1 MLKYVIKRLLY
12 GAVTLF
18 ALMAITFF
26 LMHSI
31 PGSPFAGE
39 MSKLPASVK
48 ELMIQ
53 HYQLNQPTYVQFISY
68 LKNVLQGDFG
78 TSLVRKGQNVMDIIN
93 RGLPYTAKLG
103 ACAFCVAMVLGVLLG
118 AVSAFSK
125 KKWVQGLTAF
135 IATIGVSVPSFLFAL
150 FLMYVLGVWLKILPI
165 IGLNSPQSFVMPS
178 IALAM
183 SPIAMIS
190 RLTKSSL
197 SEELRQ
203 DYMILALSKGTG
215 YTKAIFKHALK
226 NAIIPVITYAGPLLA
241 TLLTGSFVVES
252 MFSIPGIGAEF
263 VGSVSNRDYT
273 LIMALTI
280 FYGGMVIVANII
292 TDVISAMID
301 PRIRLK

>member
-39 MSKLPASVK
+39 MSKLPANVK

>member
-12 GAVTLF
+12 GAITLF

-39 MSKLPASVK
+39 MSKLPANVK

-53 HYQLNQPTYVQFISY
+53 HYQLDQPTYVQFISY

-78 TSLVRKGQNVMDIIN
+78 TSLVRKGQNVIDIIN
-93 RGLPYTAKLG
+93 RGLPYTVKLG

>member
-12 GAVTLF
+12 GAITLF

-39 MSKLPASVK
+39 MSKLPANVK

-53 HYQLNQPTYVQFISY
+53 HYQLDQPTYVQFISY

-118 AVSAFSK
+118 TVSAFSK

>member
-1 MLKYVIKRLLY
+1 
-12 GAVTLF
+12 
-18 ALMAITFF
+18 
-26 LMHSI
+26 MHSI

-39 MSKLPASVK
+39 MSKLPANVK

-53 HYQLNQPTYVQFISY
+53 HYQLDQPTYVQFISY

-93 RGLPYTAKLG
+93 RGLPYTVKLG

>member
-39 MSKLPASVK
+39 MSKLPANVK

-53 HYQLNQPTYVQFISY
+53 HYQLDQPTYVQFISY

-103 ACAFCVAMVLGVLLG
+103 GCAFCVAMVLGVLLG

>member
-39 MSKLPASVK
+39 MSKLPANVK

-53 HYQLNQPTYVQFISY
+53 HYQLDQPTYVQFISY

-118 AVSAFSK
+118 AVSTFSK

>member
-31 PGSPFAGE
+31 PGSPFGGE
-39 MSKLPASVK
+39 MDKLPANVK

-53 HYQLNQPTYVQFISY
+53 HYQLDQPILVQFVSY
-68 LKNVLQGDFG
+68 LKNVVRGDFG
-78 TSLVRKGQNVMDIIN
+78 TSLVRKGQYVMDIIT

-103 ACAFCVAMVLGVLLG
+103 ACAFCVALIVGVGLGS
-118 AVSAFSK
+118 VSAFSK
-125 KKWVQGLTAF
+125 KKWVQGITAF
-135 IATIGVSVPSFLFAL
+135 VATIGVSVPSFLFAL
-150 FLMYVLGVWLKILPI
+150 FLMYLFGVWLKVLPI
-165 IGLNSPQSFVMPS
+165 IGLNSPQSYIMPS
-178 IALAM
+178 IALAL

-197 SEELRQ
+197 TEELRQ

-215 YTKAIFKHALK
+215 YSRAVFKHALK

-241 TLLTGSFVVES
+241 SLLTGSFVVES

-280 FYGGMVIVANII
+280 IYGSIVIIANIL

>member
-12 GAVTLF
+12 GAITLF

-39 MSKLPASVK
+39 MSKLPANVK

-53 HYQLNQPTYVQFISY
+53 HYQLDQPTYVQFISY

-93 RGLPYTAKLG
+93 RGLPYTVKLG

-215 YTKAIFKHALK
+215 YTKAIFNHALK

>member
-31 PGSPFAGE
+31 PGSPFGGE
-39 MSKLPASVK
+39 MDKLPANVK

-53 HYQLNQPTYVQFISY
+53 HYQLDQPILVQFVSY
-68 LKNVLQGDFG
+68 LKNVVRGDFG
-78 TSLVRKGQNVMDIIN
+78 TSLVRKGQYVMDIIT

-103 ACAFCVAMVLGVLLG
+103 ACAFCVALIVGVGLGS
-118 AVSAFSK
+118 VSAFSK
-125 KKWVQGLTAF
+125 KKWVQGITAF
-135 IATIGVSVPSFLFAL
+135 VATIGVSVPSFLFAL
-150 FLMYVLGVWLKILPI
+150 FLMYLFGVWLKVLPI
-165 IGLNSPQSFVMPS
+165 IGLNSPQSYIMPS
-178 IALAM
+178 IALAL

-197 SEELRQ
+197 TEELRQ

-215 YTKAIFKHALK
+215 YSKAVFKHALK

-241 TLLTGSFVVES
+241 SLLTGSFVVES

-280 FYGGMVIVANII
+280 IYGSIVIIANIL

>member
-39 MSKLPASVK
+39 MSKLPANVK

-53 HYQLNQPTYVQFISY
+53 HYQLDQPTYVQFISY

-103 ACAFCVAMVLGVLLG
+103 ACAFCVAMVLGVFLG
-118 AVSAFSK
+118 SVSAFSK

-280 FYGGMVIVANII
+280 FYGGMVIIANII
-292 TDVISAMID
+292 TDVISALID

>member
-12 GAVTLF
+12 GAITLF

-39 MSKLPASVK
+39 MSKLPANVK

-53 HYQLNQPTYVQFISY
+53 HYQLDQPTYVQFISY

-93 RGLPYTAKLG
+93 RGLPYTVKLG

-203 DYMILALSKGTG
+203 DYMILSLSKGTG

>member
-12 GAVTLF
+12 GAITLF

-39 MSKLPASVK
+39 MSKLPANVK

-53 HYQLNQPTYVQFISY
+53 HYQLDQPTYVQFISY

-93 RGLPYTAKLG
+93 RGLPYTVKLG

-203 DYMILALSKGTG
+203 DYMILAFSKGTG

>member
-31 PGSPFAGE
+31 PGSPFGGE
-39 MSKLPASVK
+39 MDKLPANVK

-53 HYQLNQPTYVQFISY
+53 HYQLDQPILVQFVSY
-68 LKNVLQGDFG
+68 LKNVVRGDFG
-78 TSLVRKGQNVMDIIN
+78 TSLVLKGQYVMDIIT

-103 ACAFCVAMVLGVLLG
+103 ACAFCVALIVGVGLGS
-118 AVSAFSK
+118 VSAFSK
-125 KKWVQGLTAF
+125 KKWVQGITAF
-135 IATIGVSVPSFLFAL
+135 VATIGVSVPSFLFAL
-150 FLMYVLGVWLKILPI
+150 FLMYLFGVWLKVLPI
-165 IGLNSPQSFVMPS
+165 IGLNSPQSYIMPS
-178 IALAM
+178 IALAL

-197 SEELRQ
+197 TEELRQ

-215 YTKAIFKHALK
+215 YSKAVFKHALK

-241 TLLTGSFVVES
+241 SLLTGSFVVES

-280 FYGGMVIVANII
+280 IYGSIVIIANIL

>member
-31 PGSPFAGE
+31 PGSPFGGE
-39 MSKLPASVK
+39 MDKLPANVK

-53 HYQLNQPTYVQFISY
+53 HYQLDQPILVQFVSY
-68 LKNVLQGDFG
+68 LKNVVQGDFG
-78 TSLVRKGQNVMDIIN
+78 TSLVRKGQNVMDIIT

-103 ACAFCVAMVLGVLLG
+103 ACAFCVALIVGVGLGS
-118 AVSAFSK
+118 VSAFSK
-125 KKWVQGLTAF
+125 KKWVQGITAF
-135 IATIGVSVPSFLFAL
+135 VATIGVSVPSFLFAL
-150 FLMYVLGVWLKILPI
+150 FLMYLFGVWLKVLPI
-165 IGLNSPQSFVMPS
+165 IGLNSPQSYIMPS
-178 IALAM
+178 IALAL

-197 SEELRQ
+197 TEELRQ
-203 DYMILALSKGTG
+203 DYMILALSKGTN
-215 YTKAIFKHALK
+215 YSKAVFKHALK

-241 TLLTGSFVVES
+241 SLLTGSFVVES

-280 FYGGMVIVANII
+280 IYGSIVIIANIL

>member
-12 GAVTLF
+12 GAITLF

-31 PGSPFAGE
+31 PGYPFAGE
-39 MSKLPASVK
+39 MSKLPANVK

-53 HYQLNQPTYVQFISY
+53 HYQLDQPTYVQFISY

-93 RGLPYTAKLG
+93 RGLPYTVKLG
-103 ACAFCVAMVLGVLLG
+103 ACAFCVAMVLGFLLG

-263 VGSVSNRDYT
+263 VVSVSNRDYT

>member
-53 HYQLNQPTYVQFISY
+53 HYQLDQPTYVQFFSY

-78 TSLVRKGQNVMDIIN
+78 TSLVRKGHNVMDIIN

>member
-12 GAVTLF
+12 GAITLF

-39 MSKLPASVK
+39 MSKLPANVK

-53 HYQLNQPTYVQFISY
+53 HYQLDQPTYVQFISY

-78 TSLVRKGQNVMDIIN
+78 TSLVRKGQNEIEIIN
-93 RGLPYTAKLG
+93 RALPYTAKQG

>member
-12 GAVTLF
+12 GAITLF

-39 MSKLPASVK
+39 MSKLPANVK

-53 HYQLNQPTYVQFISY
+53 HYQLDQPTYVQFISY

-93 RGLPYTAKLG
+93 RGLPYTVKLG
-103 ACAFCVAMVLGVLLG
+103 DCAFCVAMVLGVLLG

-226 NAIIPVITYAGPLLA
+226 NANIPVITYAGPLLA

>member
-12 GAVTLF
+12 GAITLF
-18 ALMAITFF
+18 AFMAITFF

-39 MSKLPASVK
+39 MSKLPANVK

-53 HYQLNQPTYVQFISY
+53 HYQLDQPTYVQFISY

-93 RGLPYTAKLG
+93 RGLPYTVKLG

>member
-39 MSKLPASVK
+39 MNNLSANVK
-48 ELMIQ
+48 ELMIE
-53 HYQLNQPTYVQFISY
+53 HYQLDQPIMVQFVSY

-78 TSLVRKGQNVMDIIN
+78 TSLVRKGQTVMDIIA

-103 ACAFCVAMVLGVLLG
+103 AVAFLVALIVGILLG
-118 AVSAFSK
+118 AIAAFSK
-125 KKWVQGLTAF
+125 KKWVQGITSF
-135 IATIGVSVPSFLFAL
+135 VATIGVSVPSFLFAL
-150 FLMYVLGVWLKILPI
+150 FLMYLFGVWLKILPI
-165 IGLNSPQSFVMPS
+165 IGLNSPQSYIMPS
-178 IALAM
+178 IALAL

-215 YTKAIFKHALK
+215 YSKAVFKHALK

-241 TLLTGSFVVES
+241 SLLTGSFVVES

-280 FYGGMVIVANII
+280 MYGSMVIIANIL
-292 TDVISAMID
+292 TDVISALID

>member
-12 GAVTLF
+12 GAITLF

-39 MSKLPASVK
+39 MSKLPANVK

-53 HYQLNQPTYVQFISY
+53 HYQLDQPTYVQFISY

-78 TSLVRKGQNVMDIIN
+78 TSLVRKGQNGMDIIN

>member
-1 MLKYVIKRLLY
+1 MLKYVLKRLLY
-12 GAVTLF
+12 GLATLF

-31 PGSPFAGE
+31 PGSPFSGE
-39 MSKLPASVK
+39 MSKLSAEVK
-48 ELMIQ
+48 EMLIE
-53 HYQLNQPTYVQFISY
+53 HYQLDQPIIVQFMSY

-78 TSLVRKGQNVMDIIN
+78 TSLVRKGTSVMSIIGE
-93 RGLPYTAKLG
+93 GLPYTAKLG
-103 ACAFCVAMVLGVLLG
+103 ACAFCVAMVVGVLLG

-125 KKWVQGLTAF
+125 KPWIQGIVAF
-135 IATIGVSVPSFLFAL
+135 ISTIGVSVPSFLFAL
-150 FLMYVLGVWLKILPI
+150 FLMYLFGVWLKIFPL
-165 IGLNSPQSFVMPS
+165 IGLNTPASYVMPS
-178 IALAM
+178 IALAL

-197 SEELRQ
+197 TEELRQ

-215 YTKAIFKHALK
+215 YSKAVFKHALK

-252 MFSIPGIGAEF
+252 MFSIPGIGSEF

-280 FYGGMVIVANII
+280 LYGGMVIIANIL
-292 TDVISAMID
+292 TDVISAVID

>member
-1 MLKYVIKRLLY
+1 
-12 GAVTLF
+12 
-18 ALMAITFF
+18 
-26 LMHSI
+26 
-31 PGSPFAGE
+31 
-39 MSKLPASVK
+39 
-48 ELMIQ
+48 
-53 HYQLNQPTYVQFISY
+53 
-68 LKNVLQGDFG
+68 
-78 TSLVRKGQNVMDIIN
+78 
-93 RGLPYTAKLG
+93 
-103 ACAFCVAMVLGVLLG
+103 MVLGVLLG

-226 NAIIPVITYAGPLLA
+226 NAIIPVITYAGPLLT

>member
-39 MSKLPASVK
+39 MNNLSANVK
-48 ELMIQ
+48 ELMIE
-53 HYQLNQPTYVQFISY
+53 HYQLDQPIMVQFVSY

-78 TSLVRKGQNVMDIIN
+78 TSLVRKGQTVMDIIA

-103 ACAFCVAMVLGVLLG
+103 AVAFLVALIVGILLG
-118 AVSAFSK
+118 AIAAFSK
-125 KKWVQGLTAF
+125 KKWVQGITSF
-135 IATIGVSVPSFLFAL
+135 VATIGVSVPSFLFAL
-150 FLMYVLGVWLKILPI
+150 FLMYLFGVWLKVLPI
-165 IGLNSPQSFVMPS
+165 IGLNSPQSYIMPS
-178 IALAM
+178 IALAL

-215 YTKAIFKHALK
+215 YSKAVFKHALK

-241 TLLTGSFVVES
+241 SLLTGSFVVES

-280 FYGGMVIVANII
+280 MYGSMVIIANIL
-292 TDVISAMID
+292 TDVISALID